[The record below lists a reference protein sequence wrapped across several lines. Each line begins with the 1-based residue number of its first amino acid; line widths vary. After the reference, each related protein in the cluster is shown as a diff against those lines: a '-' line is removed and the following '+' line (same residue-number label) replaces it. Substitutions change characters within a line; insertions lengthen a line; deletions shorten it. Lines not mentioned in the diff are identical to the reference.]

1 MQNSTGAISIIRPG
15 PDATRIGRAAT
26 GFTVLAISPDAE
38 DHSSL
43 AQLCAHQGWRFLSA
57 RTRRQASA
65 IIRSN
70 RVAVA
75 ICERDLPD
83 GDWRAVLDQLERFST
98 APLSIVA
105 SRLADDVLWADV
117 LNMGGYDVL
126 LKPFEST
133 EVMWSVTSAYRQWA
147 SRPHAESL
155 AGPPPP
161 AA

>member
-1 MQNSTGAISIIRPG
+1 MMQNSTGAISIRPG
-15 PDATRIGRAAT
+15 PDATRIGRSAT

-38 DHSSL
+38 DHSCL
-43 AQLCAHQGWRFLSA
+43 AQLCGHQGWRFLSA

-70 RVAVA
+70 RIALA

-83 GDWRAVLDQLERFST
+83 GDWTVVLDQLERFST
-98 APLSIVA
+98 APLLIVA
-105 SRLADDVLWADV
+105 SRLADDILWAEV

-126 LKPFEST
+126 LKPFVSR
-133 EVMWSVTSAYRQWA
+133 EVMWSVTSAHRQWA
-147 SRPHAESL
+147 SHAHAALL